1 MEKLQMNSF
10 QVVGISVRTTNQ
22 DGKAK
27 KDIGELWGKFMS
39 ENMYKKIPNVTDQ
52 TIYAVY
58 TDYEGDHTKPYT
70 TILGYRVHSIDKI
83 PEGMVSKEIEA
94 ATYNK
99 FIAKGDLTDT
109 AVVEQWQKIWD
120 MDTYIKRT
128 YTSDF
133 ETYGEKAID
142 PTNGEAE
149 IFIAIQ

>member
-1 MEKLQMNSF
+1 MEKLKMNSF
-10 QVVGISVRTTNQ
+10 EVVGISVRTSNQ

-39 ENMYKKIPNVTDQ
+39 ENMYEKIPNVTDQ

-70 TILGYRVHSIDKI
+70 TILGYRVHNLEEI
-83 PEGMVSKEIEA
+83 PEGMVGKKIESA
-94 ATYNK
+94 SYHK
-99 FIAKGDLTDT
+99 FIAKGDLTDN
-109 AVVEQWQKIWD
+109 AVIDQWKKIWD
-120 MDTYIKRT
+120 MDMKRT

-142 PTNGEAE
+142 PTNGETE
-149 IFIAIQ
+149 IYISTY